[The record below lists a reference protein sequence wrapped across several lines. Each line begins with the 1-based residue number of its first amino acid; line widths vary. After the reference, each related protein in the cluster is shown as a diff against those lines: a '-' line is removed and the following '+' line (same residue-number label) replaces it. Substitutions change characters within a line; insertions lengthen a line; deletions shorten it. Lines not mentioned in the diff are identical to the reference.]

1 MSRNAC
7 ARLFR
12 TGVPAVAAAAATLA
26 IAGRCASGRSD
37 AAQGVRVFHRREGY
51 GAPTGPLP
59 AGCRQ
64 IASHPSVEQTE
75 LELAVSEYDKERTRA
90 AAAGG
95 NVVIA
100 KEEVLVP
107 RRNLD
112 CPVALPITDCP
123 PAEGAWF
130 RVVYEDYACS
140 AEAVDELSRPPAR

>member
-1 MSRNAC
+1 MNRNGWT
-7 ARLFR
+7 RFFR
-12 TGVPAVAAAAATLA
+12 TALPAAAAAAATLL
-26 IAGRCASGRSD
+26 AGRCASAQSD
-37 AAQGVRVFHRREGY
+37 PARGVRVVHLREGY

-75 LELAVSEYDKERTRA
+75 LELAVSEYDKERARTA
-90 AAAGG
+90 EAGG
-95 NVVIA
+95 NVLIA
-100 KEEVLVP
+100 REEVIVP

-112 CPVALPITDCP
+112 CPVGSPITDCP

-140 AEAVDELSRPPAR
+140 AEAVDELSRRPAR